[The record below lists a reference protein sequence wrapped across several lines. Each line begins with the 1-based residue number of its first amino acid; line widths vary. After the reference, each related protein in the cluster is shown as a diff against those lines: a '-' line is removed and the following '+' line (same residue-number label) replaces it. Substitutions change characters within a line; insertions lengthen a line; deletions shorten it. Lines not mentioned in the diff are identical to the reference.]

1 MEFDTIEVAVDGA
14 RGALTLNRPEKLN
27 PLSSHTLNEIEAAA
41 RWFDTHDDLKVVVV
55 SGKGRAFSAGA
66 DLTSFGGDGGAA
78 GAARHPRDDGD
89 SGWRMAPAM
98 GQMRAVA
105 LGQGQGWGGGGG
117 ARLAAR
123 CGP

>member
-66 DLTSFGGDGGAA
+66 DLTSFGGDGG
-78 GAARHPRDDGD
+78 
-89 SGWRMAPAM
+89 
-98 GQMRAVA
+98 
-105 LGQGQGWGGGGG
+105 GGGGRPPPPRG
-117 ARLAAR
+117 GGSGLGV
-123 CGP
+123 GPAPGESRGVAPGPGQ